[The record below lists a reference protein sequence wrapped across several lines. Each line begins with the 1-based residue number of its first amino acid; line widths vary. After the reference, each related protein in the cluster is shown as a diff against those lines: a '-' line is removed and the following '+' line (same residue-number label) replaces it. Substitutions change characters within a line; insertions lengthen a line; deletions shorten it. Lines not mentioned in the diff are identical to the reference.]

1 MSIKKDTDIVSN
13 KYAYRN
19 TIHES
24 QPISP
29 PYGKNKYLPKLEN
42 MWTSTNTSEGTTSI
56 DLDPILSR
64 HIHESYRHFATTAEL
79 PLNHISHRTQVDPP
93 NHTDMRLHEHQ
104 LTAYHAYPHQNYIS
118 QQQHQLYRQQHRY
131 LHNHNH
137 HLLSYAAQ
145 QSDVNSSSGGT
156 QTPGIVPFMPSQ
168 ENFLNNPDK
177 RCFNPLKNGQKNPQV
192 YTTSHISAKG
202 ENQYISFVDSEAL
215 RPKGTQIKYM
225 SEEAN
230 TEKNTSSVLGDEN
243 TCEQR
248 TECEGE
254 QNNNTILSNDGPKV
268 KG

>member
-42 MWTSTNTSEGTTSI
+42 MWTTTTTSEGTTSI

-64 HIHESYRHFATTAEL
+64 HMHESYRHFATTAEL

-104 LTAYHAYPHQNYIS
+104 LTAHHAYPHQNYIS

-131 LHNHNH
+131 LHTHNH

-145 QSDVNSSSGGT
+145 QLDVNSSSGGT

-177 RCFNPLKNGQKNPQV
+177 RCFNPLKN
-192 YTTSHISAKG
+192 
-202 ENQYISFVDSEAL
+202 AL

-254 QNNNTILSNDGPKV
+254 QNNNPILSNDGPKV